1 MGVMN
6 IEDRPPALDGI
17 EWESTICPS
26 CGNTWWQGRDLSAD
40 FDISIEEWSKFLG
53 CCADC
58 RGLPDEVTATVHVA
72 AMPNRAA
79 RRAARHGRRR

>member
-1 MGVMN
+1 MN

-26 CGNTWWQGRDLSAD
+26 CGNTWWQGRDLSAP
-40 FDISIEEWSKFLG
+40 FDMSIGAWSKLLG
-53 CCADC
+53 ACSDC
-58 RGLPDEVTATVHVA
+58 RGDGDQSTMSVHVV

-79 RRAARHGRRR
+79 RRAARHRRRR